1 MMKPYD
7 DILTAAMGLGEA
19 EKIAL
24 ADALYESLHAGF
36 DESVK
41 DVWDQEI
48 AERVN
53 RIESGEATLIPGE
66 EAIEQL
72 QRIVDGHEP

>member
-1 MMKPYD
+1 MSGYD

-19 EKIAL
+19 ERIAL

-36 DESVK
+36 DASVEAE
-41 DVWDQEI
+41 WSAEI
-48 AERVN
+48 AERV
-53 RIESGEATLIPGE
+53 RKIKSGEATLIPGE

-72 QRIVDGHEP
+72 QRIADGREP